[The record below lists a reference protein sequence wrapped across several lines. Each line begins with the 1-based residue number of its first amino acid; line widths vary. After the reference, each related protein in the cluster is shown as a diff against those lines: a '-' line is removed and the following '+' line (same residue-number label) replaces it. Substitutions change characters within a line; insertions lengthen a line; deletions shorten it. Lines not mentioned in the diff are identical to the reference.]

1 MELLI
6 SAVTGELVS
15 RFISFLVNKYQSSLS
30 HAQSEEEKVVLER
43 LQHLLM
49 RAGTIVEE
57 ADTRYITNS
66 RMMVQLKTLSEAM
79 YRGYCMLDTSR
90 YRALQD
96 GAGFDEVREQ
106 YGMGLN
112 CFQQAQVC
120 GLTYPSPAGAPSR
133 SRTAAAQVA
142 GQGRRRQPLRAT
154 SMLSHRAAASP
165 PLVGWL
171 STSSSAPH
179 GRWKQIRLEIWKEE
193 KSCSFHDLVGE
204 GKAGGGGSGEGGRP
218 EKSAEGGNSFFFR
231 GIGKVLR
238 ARYRW
243 VGARREG
250 LGSPVGP

>member
-96 GAGFDEVREQ
+96 GAGFDEVSSNTKSCSSSL
-106 YGMGLN
+106 YL
-112 CFQQAQVC
+112 
-120 GLTYPSPAGAPSR
+120 PKR
-133 SRTAAAQVA
+133 SRTITDK
-142 GQGRRRQPLRAT
+142 AT
-154 SMLSHRAAASP
+154 
-165 PLVGWL
+165 
-171 STSSSAPH
+171 
-179 GRWKQIRLEIWKEE
+179 RLESHGALESLEIAVANMAEFVVLLGGCERMSRRPYDIYVCGCIEKEPR
-193 KSCSFHDLVGE
+193 CSVLEFH
-204 GKAGGGGSGEGGRP
+204 
-218 EKSAEGGNSFFFR
+218 
-231 GIGKVLR
+231 IGQKDKN
-238 ARYRW
+238 
-243 VGARREG
+243 G
-250 LGSPVGP
+250 

>member
-1 MELLI
+1 MSHQSPLTWSQHFDRLL
-6 SAVTGELVS
+6 SQRLVGS
-15 RFISFLVNKYQSSLS
+15 TVRLS
-30 HAQSEEEKVVLER
+30 GAK
-43 LQHLLM
+43 LQHLVLPY
-49 RAGTIVEE
+49 G
-57 ADTRYITNS
+57 ADT
-66 RMMVQLKTLSEAM
+66 LLELCAM
-79 YRGYCMLDTSR
+79 II
-90 YRALQD
+90 
-96 GAGFDEVREQ
+96 
-106 YGMGLN
+106 
-112 CFQQAQVC
+112 
-120 GLTYPSPAGAPSR
+120 PSPAGAPSR